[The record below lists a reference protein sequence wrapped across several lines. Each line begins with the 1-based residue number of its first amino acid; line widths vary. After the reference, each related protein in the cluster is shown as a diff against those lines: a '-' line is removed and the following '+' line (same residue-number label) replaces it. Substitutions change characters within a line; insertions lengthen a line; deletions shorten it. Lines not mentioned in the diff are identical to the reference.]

1 MKIIKQ
7 LKKASMGNNKKIKKN
22 LSKKIDKKILKA
34 LKERFLKAKKEMKE
48 AKNAYKTAKEF
59 FDKKTKNKPNRP
71 KSSSKAKTK
80 KTDSNKVTAPK
91 KPKSNAR
98 VTTLDKLEP
107 TTSKKPIK
115 RLPKALRVKK
125 SKTNTKKRKTTLPKK
140 VALKKTIL
148 KVVDPAPK
156 KVKVTKKLI
165 PKKVVSSVK
174 PATKKNIP
182 KIVVAKKT
190 TPKKIVSSV
199 KPATKKSIPKKVVK
213 VSSEDVPFTLSK
225 KITRTSKTAAKKK
238 PTTQKRIVTQT
249 QLENLKIVEGIGP
262 AIEKLLKSKGINTV
276 SDLSKTRIGV
286 LRNILE
292 EAGGRFKIHKP
303 DTWARQARF
312 AARGKFNELK
322 EWQKELDGG
331 KK

>member
-1 MKIIKQ
+1 M
-7 LKKASMGNNKKIKKN
+7 
-22 LSKKIDKKILKA
+22 
-34 LKERFLKAKKEMKE
+34 
-48 AKNAYKTAKEF
+48 
-59 FDKKTKNKPNRP
+59 
-71 KSSSKAKTK
+71 
-80 KTDSNKVTAPK
+80 
-91 KPKSNAR
+91 
-98 VTTLDKLEP
+98 
-107 TTSKKPIK
+107 
-115 RLPKALRVKK
+115 
-125 SKTNTKKRKTTLPKK
+125 
-140 VALKKTIL
+140 
-148 KVVDPAPK
+148 
-156 KVKVTKKLI
+156 
-165 PKKVVSSVK
+165 
-174 PATKKNIP
+174 
-182 KIVVAKKT
+182 
-190 TPKKIVSSV
+190 
-199 KPATKKSIPKKVVK
+199 K
-213 VSSEDVPFTLSK
+213 VSSEDVPFTSSK